1 MAIFIIL
8 IFPIPILS
16 QGFKEHG
23 RPDDSVVIQKSMF
36 SRKSFLFSLIEFYN
50 VKLFLVV
57 NVVNV
62 LNLRILLLVAKEH
75 FLSSWQM
82 MCQLPK

>member
-23 RPDDSVVIQKSMF
+23 RSDDSVVIQKSMF
-36 SRKSFLFSLIEFYN
+36 SRKSFLFPVIEFYS

-57 NVVNV
+57 NVM
-62 LNLRILLLVAKEH
+62 NLWILLFVAKEH